1 MKAYMQHTEA
11 SIYRL
16 SAVQFNIFGMAHKI
30 MRVATAVVLLWLG
43 VSMHSSIAV
52 ATICLMVGSWML
64 VSLNQIPKH
73 KAKRLID
80 AAEGKFP
87 QSVFTFKDN
96 FIQLKSSDMTRSI
109 YYDQIVCLAEDKDYF
124 YLFISRIA
132 AYMIDKS
139 TVEPNAE
146 KLQDFLSEKT
156 TLQWI
161 MPHSFWRTNIRDIL
175 NTTRYYR
182 RKKRAKNKM

>member
-1 MKAYMQHTEA
+1 MKACMQHTEA

-30 MRVATAVVLLWLG
+30 TRVATAVILLWLG
-43 VSMHSSIAV
+43 VSMRSSIAV

-80 AAEGKFP
+80 AAEGIFP

-96 FIQLKSSDMTRSI
+96 SIQLKSSDMTRSI
-109 YYDQIVCLAEDKDYF
+109 FYDQIVCLAEDKDYF

-146 KLQDFLSEKT
+146 KLRDFLSEKT

-161 MPHSFWRTNIRDIL
+161 MPHSFWRTNIHDIL

-182 RKKRAKNKM
+182 RKKQAKNKM

>member
-43 VSMHSSIAV
+43 VSMRSSIAV

-87 QSVFTFKDN
+87 QSEFTFKDN
-96 FIQLKSSDMTRSI
+96 FIQLKSSDMTSG
-109 YYDQIVCLAEDKDYF
+109 L
-124 YLFISRIA
+124 
-132 AYMIDKS
+132 
-139 TVEPNAE
+139 
-146 KLQDFLSEKT
+146 
-156 TLQWI
+156 
-161 MPHSFWRTNIRDIL
+161 
-175 NTTRYYR
+175 
-182 RKKRAKNKM
+182 